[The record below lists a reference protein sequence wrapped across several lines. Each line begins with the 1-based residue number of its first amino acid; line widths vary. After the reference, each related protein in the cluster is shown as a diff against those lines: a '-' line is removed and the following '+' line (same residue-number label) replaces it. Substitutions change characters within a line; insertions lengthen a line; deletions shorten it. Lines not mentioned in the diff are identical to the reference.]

1 MLVHTNPS
9 TVDSTV
15 YGSQGVSSSESLP
28 SRTRLSIGPSTPPDV
43 LPMAPFRSRLPPVL
57 SVMRV
62 CESSSCE
69 TVRLSGSSF
78 SAWSRGDLEEG
89 IRLANAA
96 GGTEAVCTGHCR
108 AMAKVWHAEL
118 LVGIRDL
125 SSGARVLAEVD
136 GLTAARPGAGGGLV
150 AASLLCAADLAFA
163 EGDVGTAV
171 DLAGKGVDQ
180 AQRTGLNRF
189 LPDAHTVMALSAL
202 RQGNMSVSMEFANQL
217 RDCALLGQTAH
228 RPSQCA
234 WAAAQ
239 LLEVQ
244 GGAMSAAQLIAGII
258 TDDRLLLEL
267 LASQPAAAAWL
278 VRAARKLG
286 DEALARRV
294 VSTASALAG
303 RNRGLR
309 SVQAAAMHAGG
320 LVDRNPKRV
329 VAAAARHLDPWAG
342 ASAWED
348 AGKLFAA
355 RSAERERAVEA
366 LESAADGYSNSAA
379 PRDARRVVSRLR
391 SLGVRRGRYPQYVG
405 HDGVNTSS
413 LTNTEAAVAE
423 LVSQGFTNSQVG
435 ERLFISGHTVA
446 FHLKK
451 IFRKMNVA
459 SRVELTRTWSQIP
472 SAATGSAEAR

>member
-1 MLVHTNPS
+1 ML
-9 TVDSTV
+9 DS
-15 YGSQGVSSSESLP
+15 
-28 SRTRLSIGPSTPPDV
+28 
-43 LPMAPFRSRLPPVL
+43 PFRSRLPPVF
-57 SVMRV
+57 SVIRV
-62 CESSSCE
+62 CQNSSCE
-69 TVRLSGSSF
+69 TARLFESSF
-78 SAWSRGDLEEG
+78 SAWSRGGLEEG
-89 IRLANAA
+89 IRLAAAA
-96 GGTEAVCTGHCR
+96 GQTEPECTGNC
-108 AMAKVWHAEL
+108 KGLTKIWHAAL
-118 LVGIRDL
+118 LVGVRDL
-125 SSGARVLAEVD
+125 SSAARVLADVD
-136 GLTAARPGAGGGLV
+136 ELTAARPEAGGGLR

-163 EGDVGTAV
+163 QGDVGTAV
-171 DLAGKGVDQ
+171 ALAGRGVDQ
-180 AQRTGLNRF
+180 AQQTGLHRI

-202 RQGNMSVSMEFANQL
+202 RQGRMSVSMEFANQL

-244 GGAMSAAQLIAGII
+244 GGATSAAQLIVGIV

-278 VRAARKLG
+278 VRATRQLG
-286 DEALARRV
+286 DEALAQRV
-294 VSTASALAG
+294 VAEASALAA
-303 RNRGLR
+303 RNRGLG
-309 SVQAAAMHAGG
+309 SVAAAAMHAAG
-320 LVDRNPKRV
+320 LLERNPERV
-329 VAAAARHLDPWAG
+329 VAAAAAHLDPWAA
-342 ASAWED
+342 ASACED

-355 RSAERERAVEA
+355 RPAERERAVEA
-366 LESAADGYSNSAA
+366 LESAADGYGNCAA

-391 SLGVRRGRYPQYVG
+391 SLGVRRGRYPQYAG
-405 HDGVNTSS
+405 QDGVNTSA

-459 SRVELTRTWSQIP
+459 SRVELARAWSQVS
-472 SAATGSAEAR
+472 SAATGGARAH

>member
-1 MLVHTNPS
+1 MTGDVML
-9 TVDSTV
+9 DS
-15 YGSQGVSSSESLP
+15 
-28 SRTRLSIGPSTPPDV
+28 
-43 LPMAPFRSRLPPVL
+43 PFRLRLTPAFSVL
-57 SVMRV
+57 HDCRRSV
-62 CESSSCE
+62 CESA
-69 TVRLSGSSF
+69 RLSESSF
-78 SAWSRGDLEEG
+78 SAWSYGELEEG

-96 GGTEAVCTGHCR
+96 GQTELECGGNCKGF
-108 AMAKVWHAEL
+108 AKIWHAAL

-125 SSGARVLAEVD
+125 SAGARALADADRLVA
-136 GLTAARPGAGGGLV
+136 TRPEAGGSLR

-163 EGDVGTAV
+163 KGDVDAAV
-171 DLAGKGVDQ
+171 DLARKGADR
-180 AQRTGLNRF
+180 AQRTGLHRF

-202 RQGNMSVSMEFANQL
+202 RQGNMSESTEFANQL
-217 RDCALLGQTAH
+217 RDWALLGRTAH

-244 GGAMSAAQLIAGII
+244 GGATSAAQLVMGIVM
-258 TDDRLLLEL
+258 DDELLMEL

-278 VRAARKLG
+278 VRATRKLG
-286 DEALARRV
+286 DEAPARRV
-294 VSTASALAG
+294 VSKASALAA
-303 RNRGLR
+303 RNSGLR
-309 SVQAAAMHAGG
+309 SVVAAALHADG
-320 LVDRNPKRV
+320 LLERDPQR
-329 VAAAARHLDPWAG
+329 VAAAAAAHLDPWAA

-348 AGKLFAA
+348 SGKLFAA
-355 RSAERERAVEA
+355 RAADRERAVEA
-366 LESAADGYSNSAA
+366 LESAVDGYSDPAA

-391 SLGVRRGRYPQYVG
+391 SLGVRRSHYPQYAG
-405 HDGVNTSS
+405 QEGMTTGS

-459 SRVELTRTWSQIP
+459 SRVELTRAWSQFSNTP
-472 SAATGSAEAR
+472 GGSPRAR

>member
-1 MLVHTNPS
+1 ML
-9 TVDSTV
+9 DS
-15 YGSQGVSSSESLP
+15 
-28 SRTRLSIGPSTPPDV
+28 
-43 LPMAPFRSRLPPVL
+43 PFRLRLPPVF

-62 CESSSCE
+62 CQSSPCE
-69 TVRLSGSSF
+69 TANLSESSF
-78 SAWSRGDLEEG
+78 SAWSRGDLAEG
-89 IRLANAA
+89 IRLAGAA
-96 GGTEAVCTGHCR
+96 SQTEPECTGNCKGL
-108 AMAKVWHAEL
+108 AKIWLAAL
-118 LVGIRDL
+118 LVRIRDL
-125 SSGARVLAEVD
+125 SSGARVLSDADE
-136 GLTAARPGAGGGLV
+136 LTAARPEVGGGLV
-150 AASLLCAADLAFA
+150 TASLLCAAELAFA
-163 EGDVGTAV
+163 KGDVDTAV
-171 DLAGKGVDQ
+171 DLARKGVEQ
-180 AQRTGLNRF
+180 AQRTGPHRF

-244 GGAMSAAQLIAGII
+244 GGAVSAAQLIVGII
-258 TDDRLLLEL
+258 MDDLLLVEL

-278 VRAARKLG
+278 VRATRKLG

-294 VSTASALAG
+294 VSVADALAT
-303 RNRGLR
+303 RNPGLR
-309 SVQAAAMHAGG
+309 SVSAAAMHAGG
-320 LVDRNPKRV
+320 LLDRNPERV
-329 VAAAARHLDPWAG
+329 VAAAASHLDPWAG
-342 ASAWED
+342 ASACED

-355 RSAERERAVEA
+355 RPAERERAVEA
-366 LESAADGYSNSAA
+366 LESAVDGYSNSAA

-391 SLGVRRGRYPQYVG
+391 ALGVRRGRYPQYSG
-405 HDGVNTSS
+405 QGSVNTSS

-435 ERLFISGHTVA
+435 DRLFISGHTVA

-459 SRVELTRTWSQIP
+459 SRVELTRAWSQI
-472 SAATGSAEAR
+472 SGTATGSANAG